1 MTINDPF
8 PSPMNVDWY
17 HTLDGLQQ
25 KLVVNNLALEEL
37 REHSEKNKQQIQS
50 SGEIIHT
57 LDKHISQTI
66 QMMGEIQQTQTDLS
80 RLFLQQQGQFQE
92 FQSVTNQ
99 LIDRLES
106 NQVKTNQGL
115 DSMKHQIIMLQQQL
129 LALHQQ
135 IALLLHHSP

>member
-1 MTINDPF
+1 
-8 PSPMNVDWY
+8 MNVDWY
-17 HTLDGLQQ
+17 HTLDELQQ
-25 KLVVNNLALEEL
+25 KLAVNNLALEEL

-50 SGEIIHT
+50 SGGEIIHT
-57 LDKHISQTI
+57 LDEHISQTI